1 MWYILVIFLFSLI
14 DSFANE
20 ILNISKFKN
29 LIAITFGCVF
39 LNLIFIAYQF
49 FYFSIKSWRL
59 PVIKNHLLIWKL
71 LMIFCID
78 SVNNNIWSRISHG
91 RCYIKINFAIFTGKQ
106 LCWSLFLIKLLAWR
120 PILKDICEQRLL

>member
-1 MWYILVIFLFSLI
+1 MSYLLVIFLFSLI

-49 FYFSIKSWRL
+49 FYFSIKPWRL

-71 LMIFCID
+71 LMIFCIILQTFC
-78 SVNNNIWSRISHG
+78 SIHRKTIV
-91 RCYIKINFAIFTGKQ
+91 
-106 LCWSLFLIKLLAWR
+106 LESLFNKVAGMKTCNFIEKNTYIEGHLRTAASVV
-120 PILKDICEQRLL
+120 C